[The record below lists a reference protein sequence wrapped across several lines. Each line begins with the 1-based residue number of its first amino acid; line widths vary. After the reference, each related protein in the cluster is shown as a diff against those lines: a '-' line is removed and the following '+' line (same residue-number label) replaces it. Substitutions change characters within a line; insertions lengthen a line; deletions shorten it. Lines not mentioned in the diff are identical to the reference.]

1 MFMYEELMFLLPLL
15 VFVFGSIYLIK
26 YKINRGSNEL
36 NSETSTSVIDEIDN
50 LKKEL
55 NRVSE
60 ELKILKNNNAGAK

>member
-1 MFMYEELMFLLPLL
+1 MYEELMFLLPLL